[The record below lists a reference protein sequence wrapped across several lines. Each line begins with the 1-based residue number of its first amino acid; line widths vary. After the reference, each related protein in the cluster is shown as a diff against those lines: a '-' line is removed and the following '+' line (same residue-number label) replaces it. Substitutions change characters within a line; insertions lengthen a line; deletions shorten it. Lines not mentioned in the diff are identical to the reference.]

1 MKDHWAIGCAR
12 QMYCPGQGLL
22 EIELGKPKEE
32 LSGNKSYQVGP
43 WGVQM
48 RLKEAS
54 VGKLERRVKPQVR
67 SRQDDL

>member
-1 MKDHWAIGCAR
+1 MCQADVLPR
-12 QMYCPGQGLL
+12 QGLL